1 MLTDPAPSFMR
12 KPIALLLIGFAATA
26 SHAENKFNIL
36 TTPGKLPKD
45 IVPRSYQIYL
55 EPNIEALVTD
65 GVESIEIE
73 VLKPTKHI
81 VLNAVD
87 TEIAAAKIAIGD
99 RKEELTPQFDSS
111 QQTVSFES
119 QNILEPGE
127 YTLSFKF
134 QSRIGEQPHGLF
146 IRHYDSNGSLE
157 HLLAT
162 EMEPGDARRVFP
174 CWDEPVFR
182 AIF

>member
-1 MLTDPAPSFMR
+1 MR

-73 VLKPTKHI
+73 VLKPTDHI

-119 QNILEPGE
+119 QNILEPGL

-134 QSRIGEQPHGLF
+134 HRRIGKQPQGLF
-146 IRHYDSNGSLE
+146 TQHRIRRH
-157 HLLAT
+157 
-162 EMEPGDARRVFP
+162 PGKSSGDRDGARRCKARIP
-174 CWDEPVFR
+174 LLG
-182 AIF
+182 

>member
-1 MLTDPAPSFMR
+1 MLTDSLLRSMR

-26 SHAENKFNIL
+26 SHAEEKIL
-36 TTPGKLPKD
+36 ATPGKLPKD

-73 VLKPTKHI
+73 VLKPTGHI

-87 TEIAAAKIAIGD
+87 TEIGAAKIAIGD
-99 RKEELTPQFDSS
+99 RKEELTPQFDSN
-111 QQTVSFES
+111 QQTVSFELA
-119 QNILEPGE
+119 NILQPGL

-146 IRHYDSNGSLE
+146 IQHYDTVGS
-157 HLLAT
+157 
-162 EMEPGDARRVFP
+162 R
-174 CWDEPVFR
+174 
-182 AIF
+182 

>member
-1 MLTDPAPSFMR
+1 MR
-12 KPIALLLIGFAATA
+12 KPIAFALLLIGFAATV
-26 SHAENKFNIL
+26 SHAEDKFNIL

-55 EPNIEALVTD
+55 EPIIEALVTD
-65 GVESIEIE
+65 GVESIEIA
-73 VLKPTKHI
+73 VLKPTDHI

-87 TEIAAAKIAIGD
+87 TEIVAAKIAIGH
-99 RKEELTPQFDSS
+99 RKEELTPQFDSD

-119 QNILEPGE
+119 ANILEPGL

-134 QSRIGEQPHGLF
+134 QSRIGEQPHGLLVQ
-146 IRHYDSNGSLE
+146 HYDSNGTLE

-162 EMEPGDARRVFP
+162 ELEPGDARRVFP
-174 CWDEPVFR
+174 CWSRNVGRIVR
-182 AIF
+182 AAVRQ